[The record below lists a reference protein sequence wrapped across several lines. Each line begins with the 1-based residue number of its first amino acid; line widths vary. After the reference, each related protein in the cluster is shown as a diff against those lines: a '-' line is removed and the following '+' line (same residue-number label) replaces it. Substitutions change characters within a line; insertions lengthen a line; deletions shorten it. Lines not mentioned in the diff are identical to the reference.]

1 MKFPKLA
8 RQESHALAMKVGL
21 IKVGGS
27 MIAVKKKAPR
37 RIALAGVLAGV
48 GVLMWAF

>member
-1 MKFPKLA
+1 
-8 RQESHALAMKVGL
+8 
-21 IKVGGS
+21 

-48 GVLMWAF
+48 LCYGPAYADQYTDAAKKWITLNFSRRP